1 MSSPKEIKNLRLVK
15 LMRELKNLG
24 DAIEEVNKIEELET
38 EIIIESIKRKLS
50 AIEKEKINK
59 INELEED
66 LRIETVK
73 RRMKQKLVSFKIKH
87 KGRASKKVTELEK
100 EIKAEIIIKTEE
112 SKLKTLRE
120 ILEIKLRKLN
130 AERKIKKERNERTN
144 NRRN

>member
-1 MSSPKEIKNLRLVK
+1 
-15 LMRELKNLG
+15 
-24 DAIEEVNKIEELET
+24 
-38 EIIIESIKRKLS
+38 
-50 AIEKEKINK
+50 
-59 INELEED
+59 
-66 LRIETVK
+66 
-73 RRMKQKLVSFKIKH
+73 MKQKLVSFKIKH

-112 SKLKTLRE
+112 SKLETLRE